1 VLPLVLI
8 VAGVLALLINFG
20 IVSADQLLRALDLWP
35 AALIVVGVIIIFR
48 AWLPRLVV
56 PVALLLT
63 VLLLL
68 GVFAYTTLV
77 PATRV
82 ATAQSDYS
90 APLGRVEQGR
100 LQMGLA
106 GGQLTVQGQEMSELY
121 RAHIE
126 YPNGR
131 TPEVKVEGG
140 TVSIQGRSDWTILG
154 ARSSNRARVSLNQSI
169 PWEVEVGAGASRDQL
184 DLGSVHLTSLQVSGG
199 ASQAE
204 VTLPRPVGTVPI
216 RVSGGASTITIHRP
230 TGIAVR
236 VQMSGGASN
245 LTVDGDHR
253 SVLGGDVS
261 WKGSDY
267 DSAGDRYDFEVSG
280 GASNVTIDQR

>member
-1 VLPLVLI
+1 VLPLILI
-8 VAGVLALLINFG
+8 VAGVLALLMNFG
-20 IVSADQLLRALDLWP
+20 IVSADQLIRALDLWP
-35 AALIVVGVIIIFR
+35 AALIVLGVIIIFR

-63 VLLLL
+63 VLLML
-68 GVFAYTTLV
+68 GAFAYSTLL

-100 LQMGLA
+100 LQIGLA
-106 GGQLTVQGQEMSELY
+106 GGQLTVQGQEISELY
-121 RAHIE
+121 RARIE
-126 YPNGR
+126 YPSGR
-131 TPEVKVEGG
+131 APEVKADGG
-140 TVSIQGRSDWTILG
+140 TVSIQSRTDWSIFG
-154 ARSSNRARVSLNQSI
+154 ARSANRARVSLNQSI

-184 DLGSVHLTSLQVSGG
+184 ELGSVHLTSLQISGG
-199 ASQAE
+199 ASQAD
-204 VTLPRPVGTVPI
+204 VTLPRPSGTIAI
-216 RVSGGASTITIHRP
+216 RVSGGASNITVHRP
-230 TGIAVR
+230 RGVAAR

-253 SVLGGDVS
+253 SVLGGGVS
-261 WKGSDY
+261 WTTSDY
-267 DSAGDRYDFEVSG
+267 DSAADRYDFEISG

>member
-35 AALIVVGVIIIFR
+35 AVLIVLGVIIIFR

-63 VLLLL
+63 VLLVL
-68 GVFAYTTLV
+68 GVFAYTTLL

-90 APLGRVEQGR
+90 APLSRVEQGR
-100 LQMGLA
+100 LQIGLA
-106 GGQLTVQGQEMSELY
+106 GGQLTVQGQEMPELY

-131 TPEVKVEGG
+131 APEVRAESG
-140 TVSIQGRSDWTILG
+140 TVSIQGRTDWTILG

-169 PWEVEVGAGASRDQL
+169 PWEVDVGAGASRDQL
-184 DLGSVHLTSLQVSGG
+184 ELGNVHLTSLHVSGG
-199 ASQAE
+199 ASQAD
-204 VTLPRPVGTVPI
+204 VSLPRPVGTIPI
-216 RVSGGASTITIHRP
+216 RVSGGASTITLHRP
-230 TGIAVR
+230 TGVAAR

-245 LTVDGDHR
+245 LTVDGDRR

-261 WKGSDY
+261 WKSPDY
-267 DSAGDRYDFEVSG
+267 DSAGDRYDFEISG